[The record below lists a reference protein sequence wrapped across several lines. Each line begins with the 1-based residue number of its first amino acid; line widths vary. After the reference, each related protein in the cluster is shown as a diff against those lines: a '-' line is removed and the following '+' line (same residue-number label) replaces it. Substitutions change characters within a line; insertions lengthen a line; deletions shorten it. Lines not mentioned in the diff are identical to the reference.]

1 MPRDNEE
8 GEENTIKPTLCLKL
22 FAEFLGTLGLAY
34 TVAMTAASSGETGLA
49 PVAVPVCAAA
59 YLILMVYGI
68 GSISGC
74 NINPGVSTAVATW
87 QAISGTN
94 DNFLT
99 DWLAYCIVQVIGG
112 TIGAVLGASLW
123 AASGKYEE
131 FNPYG
136 IFPYAAE
143 TQDASVAMFTEML
156 ALFFFT
162 FCILR
167 TCCDHDKP
175 PLATDGI
182 VIGIALF
189 TAIVGTAGVSGG
201 GVNPA
206 VATALRVANS
216 VLAKKY
222 EKFPEPTQG
231 EGTFFLVYW
240 VGPLIGGVLA
250 AFAHYVFEVSTS
262 KVFVNAAFIHDSANY
277 KKKNTA
283 VEDEV

>member
-1 MPRDNEE
+1 MPREE
-8 GEENTIKPTLCLKL
+8 VQGIENTIEPTIGLKL
-22 FAEFLGTLGLAY
+22 FAEFLGTFGLSY
-34 TVAMTAASSGETGLA
+34 TVAMTAASSGDNGLA

-74 NINPGVSTAVATW
+74 HINPGVSTAVFCW
-87 QAISGTN
+87 QALSGTN
-94 DNFLT
+94 DSYLLE
-99 DWLAYCIVQVIGG
+99 WLAYTIVQVLGG
-112 TIGAVLGASLW
+112 SCGAILGACIW
-123 AASGKYEE
+123 AASGKYEA

-136 IFPYAAE
+136 IFPYVGE
-143 TQDASVAMFTEML
+143 SQDASVAMFTEML

-175 PLATDGI
+175 PLATDGL

-206 VATALRVANS
+206 VATSLLFANS
-216 VLAKKY
+216 VLAGKY

-231 EGTFFLVYW
+231 TASFVLVYW
-240 VGPLIGGVLA
+240 VGPIIGAVLA
-250 AFAHYVFEVSTS
+250 AFAHYIFEVATS
-262 KVFVNAAFIHDSANY
+262 KVFVNMAFIFDSANH
-277 KKKNTA
+277 KATTTA
-283 VEDEV
+283 VDDQV